1 LAGIAEQAALCAGWT
16 WGSFFHLTGVFV
28 MNHVVREL
36 KQFTLDESGATAIEY
51 GLLAALVAL
60 GIVVGATALGAE
72 LGLFFGRIATRL
84 STAA

>member
-1 LAGIAEQAALCAGWT
+1 MK
-16 WGSFFHLTGVFV
+16 HVMRVFK
-28 MNHVVREL
+28 N
-36 KQFTLDESGATAIEY
+36 FTRDEGGATAIEY

-60 GIVVGATALGAE
+60 GIAVGASALGAE